1 MSNKIKASSRH
12 ARINLGEFEMLS
24 RIKSAVRSFDR
35 DERGIE
41 TIQVIMVVA
50 IAAFIGLAI
59 YKFADGE
66 MMKSMTD
73 AVKDLLKG
81 KG

>member
-1 MSNKIKASSRH
+1 
-12 ARINLGEFEMLS
+12 MLS
-24 RIKSAVRSFDR
+24 RIKSAARSLHR

-59 YKFADGE
+59 HKFADGE
-66 MMKSMTD
+66 MMTKMRDSVM
-73 AVKDLLKG
+73 DLLNN
-81 KG
+81 